1 MVMGDNFKLSMAAGE
16 GVEVDEPSTSESL
29 DSSEALRSARA
40 SPASKGVGDVGV
52 GMDEAE

>member
-1 MVMGDNFKLSMAAGE
+1 MVMGDNFKLSMATGE

-29 DSSEALRSARA
+29 DSSEALSARA